1 MKTKTFD
8 CVEMMHRGAL
18 RIHETLKG
26 KTKEEQLA
34 YWRERQTLTIPN
46 HSELDTGTLRAIIPA
61 SRSLRR
67 HGRASAEFLPLML
80 RLRRRLPG
88 WQAA

>member
-1 MKTKTFD
+1 MKPRTKTFD

-34 YWRERQTLTIPN
+34 YWRERHAEAIAELKQTREV
-46 HSELDTGTLRAIIPA
+46 HPA
-61 SRSLRR
+61 
-67 HGRASAEFLPLML
+67 AK
-80 RLRRRLPG
+80 
-88 WQAA
+88 